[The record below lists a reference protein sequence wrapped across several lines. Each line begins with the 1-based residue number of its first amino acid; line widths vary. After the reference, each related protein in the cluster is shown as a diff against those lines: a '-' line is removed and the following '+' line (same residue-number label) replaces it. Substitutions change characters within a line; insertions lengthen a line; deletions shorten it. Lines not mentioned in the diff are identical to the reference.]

1 MNRNGMDSLRC
12 HLQLSGPANMTCAYV
27 HLGLHG
33 HPVKVGEDQEIKER
47 THKLIEE

>member
-1 MNRNGMDSLRC
+1 
-12 HLQLSGPANMTCAYV
+12 MTCACL
-27 HLGLHG
+27 HLGIHE